1 VVAQIGFAVSLT
13 PALIN
18 LSHPLGV
25 VMQSIGFTGF
35 LYVAIW
41 VRPVVLRWILSQQDL
56 RQLQRW
62 LIILAGGL
70 AIIMVLML
78 FLPTPSTLGGLALI
92 NLGLAFLVGTWAL
105 AMVMA
110 TKQRLAKL
118 PH

>member
-1 VVAQIGFAVSLT
+1 
-13 PALIN
+13 
-18 LSHPLGV
+18 
-25 VMQSIGFTGF
+25 MQSIGFTGF

-78 FLPTPSTLGGLALI
+78 FLPTPSTLGGLALL
-92 NLGLAFLVGTWAL
+92 NLGLAVLVG
-105 AMVMA
+105 
-110 TKQRLAKL
+110 
-118 PH
+118 